1 MNPTVMR
8 RVVASSLL
16 SAGVM
21 LLTATAAGAEPEVAP
36 APAPAA
42 PGPSADTN
50 IVAAAPPVLDPAA
63 PAPAAAAPVADDAV
77 PVDTDSPS
85 SVACKQFSA
94 ALSYAATNY
103 EDFAYATAGGG
114 NYVNYANPEVQNSN
128 VMGRTALR
136 EAASTAWGA
145 STTPGLAGD
154 ISAPMQSWSLRAT
167 KLLLVMGVH
176 GGGDTLNDT
185 ANGMNTDAHNA
196 QMACALAGTPA

>member
-1 MNPTVMR
+1 MQPTVIR
-8 RVVASSLL
+8 RMIASSLL

-21 LLTATAAGAEPEVAP
+21 IVTATGAAADPGAAPVPVPP
-36 APAPAA
+36 AP
-42 PGPSADTN
+42 GADTDV
-50 IVAAAPPVLDPAA
+50 VAAAPPAVDPAA
-63 PAPAAAAPVADDAV
+63 PVVAAPADEPVAA
-77 PVDTDSPS
+77 DTDSPS

-114 NYVNYANPEVQNSN
+114 NYVDYSNPEVQNSN
-128 VMGRTALR
+128 VVGRTALR

-145 STTPGLAGD
+145 STTPGLSGD

-176 GGGDTLNDT
+176 GGGDSLNNT
-185 ANGMNTDAHNA
+185 ADGMNTDAHNA

>member
-8 RVVASSLL
+8 RVIASSLV

-21 LLTATAAGAEPEVAP
+21 LVTAVGAAAEPDVAP
-36 APAPAA
+36 APAL
-42 PGPSADTN
+42 PGPNTDTN
-50 IVAAAPPVLDPAA
+50 IVAAAPPALDPAA
-63 PAPAAAAPVADDAV
+63 PAPAAVPDEPAAPVG
-77 PVDTDSPS
+77 TDNPS
-85 SVACKQFSA
+85 STACKQFSA

-114 NYVNYANPEVQNSN
+114 NFVDYGNPEVQNSN
-128 VMGRTALR
+128 VVGRTALR